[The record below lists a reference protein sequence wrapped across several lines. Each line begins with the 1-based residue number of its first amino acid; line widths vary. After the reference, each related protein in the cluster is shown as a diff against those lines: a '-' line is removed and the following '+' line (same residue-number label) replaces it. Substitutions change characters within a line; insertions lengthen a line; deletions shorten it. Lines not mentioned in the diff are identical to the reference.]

1 MREQL
6 KQKTKDE
13 IFLHKFNE
21 QVNSELQKVMAGS
34 KYSEKVNPFD
44 YLKNPSIR
52 SLRRFTIE
60 GDDADNS
67 KKWHSF
73 MVDCAHYYDRPTLDQ
88 EHQMKR
94 DLQYKYDDL
103 FANGIFPRLQSRK
116 DLLTWACHSW
126 EDAKRSKVPEEE
138 REAINDRCEQYG
150 RLLSTYGPNYAPLK
164 AKLGYVRGLFDDR
177 D

>member
-88 EHQMKR
+88 EH
-94 DLQYKYDDL
+94 
-103 FANGIFPRLQSRK
+103 
-116 DLLTWACHSW
+116 
-126 EDAKRSKVPEEE
+126 
-138 REAINDRCEQYG
+138 
-150 RLLSTYGPNYAPLK
+150 
-164 AKLGYVRGLFDDR
+164 
-177 D
+177 